1 MPLQPWR
8 LPELEVG
15 AASSGVA
22 SLDVTRRGRNRRGL
36 GLVGGRSR
44 NCGRQLVATQIASS
58 AALTRSAWQ
67 YEVLV
72 QGQLV
77 TPTL

>member
-1 MPLQPWR
+1 MPLRPWR

-36 GLVGGRSR
+36 GLAAGARGIVVASLS
-44 NCGRQLVATQIASS
+44 QLK
-58 AALTRSAWQ
+58 LR
-67 YEVLV
+67 LV
-72 QGQLV
+72 QR
-77 TPTL
+77 